1 MRSLLHIGSGND
13 HNPLTMSDEHILEE
27 IYSTHVHSD
36 TKFDAQSLFNVA
48 GNILT
53 RSTHV
58 VDNVM
63 QVCIYKILLIN
74 KISLNFFKENTKGT
88 HTKTYK
94 NNILAFDFCFY
105 SCFFL
110 C

>member
-63 QVCIYKILLIN
+63 QVRIYKILLIN
-74 KISLNFFKENTKGT
+74 KIS
-88 HTKTYK
+88 
-94 NNILAFDFCFY
+94 
-105 SCFFL
+105 
-110 C
+110 